1 MSYEHRQR
9 AQIISITLFSSEGHD
24 VTVHKE
30 YYRKQPDEVELTQI
44 TQLLIANEEGKLKEF
59 KGKKLHELDG
69 MMLDVP
75 QVDYGEADVTESE
88 GEIAEPSGAGP
99 SGAGPS
105 GAGPSG
111 AGQKKPNKKK
121 TTKGKGKQ
129 KRKIESDSE
138 DDFVIAGPSTKKP
151 KTGKKTNDPTKI
163 KRSNKARKTDAANP
177 EAAESEES
185 SQKKDME
192 KEAVLNHFATHIKS
206 GKIPRKYEC
215 NSFIILNKSKL
226 TWLQIK
232 SKVQAAIQR
241 SNRKK

>member
-88 GEIAEPSGAGP
+88 GEIAE
-99 SGAGPS
+99 PS

>member
-1 MSYEHRQR
+1 M
-9 AQIISITLFSSEGHD
+9 
-24 VTVHKE
+24 TVHKE

-88 GEIAEPSGAGP
+88 GEIAE
-99 SGAGPS
+99 PS